1 MSQDINVNQM
11 IDESKLTPFHWRVI
25 ILSTLI
31 IIFDGYD
38 LVIYGVALPL
48 LMKEWAIDP
57 VTAGFIGSVAL
68 FGMMFGALIF
78 GTMADKLEHL
88 NISRKKVIAV
98 CIILFSLCT
107 VLCGLSKTTTQF
119 AIFRF
124 LAGVGI
130 GGVMPNVIAL
140 VSEYA
145 PKKFK
150 SFFVTLM
157 FSGYAIGGMVA
168 AALGSVLV
176 PVYGWKIMF
185 MIAGIPLI
193 ILLPLMKLLPDSIDY
208 LVRKKKDEA
217 VRYILSRLV
226 PSYQNQPDHVFV
238 LNASNQ
244 TQAEAPVKMI
254 FKEQRA
260 FSTVMFWC
268 SIFMTLIMVYAL
280 GNWLPKLMIEA
291 GYNLSK
297 SLVFLFSLNVGG
309 MIGSILGGYLGDRYN
324 VKYVTMALL
333 LLGAVS
339 LSLLSFQF
347 DSVVLYF
354 LIACAGAASI
364 GTQIMLL
371 AYMARFYAPN
381 VRSTGIGWGLGMGRV
396 GAILGP
402 ILTGWLLSLHLPHFY
417 NFLALSIPAVI
428 GILTV
433 FLIND
438 RLAYHADQ
446 HEIPAID
453 PKEKSKISEPAVQ

>member
-1 MSQDINVNQM
+1 MQQINVNEM
-11 IDESKLTPFHWRVI
+11 INNSKLTGFHWRVI

-57 VTAGFIGSVAL
+57 VTAGFIGSIAL

-78 GTMADKLEHL
+78 GTIADKLEHL
-88 NISRKKVIAV
+88 GVSRKKVIIT
-98 CIILFSLCT
+98 CIVFFSLFT
-107 VLCGLSKTTTQF
+107 VLCGFSKTITEF
-119 AIFRF
+119 SIFRF

-157 FSGYAIGGMVA
+157 FSGYAIGGMTA
-168 AALGSVLV
+168 AFLGSVLV

-193 ILLPLMKLLPDSIDY
+193 LLLPLMKALPESIDY
-208 LVRKKKDEA
+208 LVRKKKDEM
-217 VRYILSRLV
+217 VSKFLMKMV
-226 PSYQNQPDHVFV
+226 PEYQYQPDHVFV
-238 LNASNQ
+238 LDSA
-244 TQAEAPVKMI
+244 TQNTEAAPVKKI
-254 FKEQRA
+254 FTDGRA
-260 FSTVMFWC
+260 FSTVMFWS

-297 SLVFLFSLNVGG
+297 SLIFLFALNVGG
-309 MIGSILGGYLGDRYN
+309 MVGSIAGGYLADKYRL
-324 VKYVTMALL
+324 KYVLMGLL
-333 LLGAVS
+333 LIGAIS
-339 LSLLSFQF
+339 LSLLSMQF
-347 DSVVLYF
+347 DSVILYF

-364 GTQIMLL
+364 GAQIMLL
-371 AYMARFYAPN
+371 AYMSRFYPAN
-381 VRSTGIGWGLGMGRV
+381 IRTTGIGWGLGMGRV

-402 ILTGWLLSLHLPHFY
+402 ILTGWLLSLHLPHVY
-417 NFLALSIPAVI
+417 NFLALSIPAVL
-428 GILTV
+428 GIITV

-438 RLAYHADQ
+438 KVSDAEKQQEETASKTENNRLQQAT
-446 HEIPAID
+446 E
-453 PKEKSKISEPAVQ
+453 

>member
-1 MSQDINVNQM
+1 MSQEINVNQM

-157 FSGYAIGGMVA
+157 FSGYAIGGMAA

-193 ILLPLMKLLPDSIDY
+193 ILLPLMKLLPESIDY
-208 LVRKKKDEA
+208 LVRKKKDET

-244 TQAEAPVKMI
+244 TQAQAPIKMI
-254 FKEQRA
+254 FTEQRA

-297 SLVFLFSLNVGG
+297 SLIFLFS
-309 MIGSILGGYLGDRYN
+309 
-324 VKYVTMALL
+324 
-333 LLGAVS
+333 
-339 LSLLSFQF
+339 
-347 DSVVLYF
+347 
-354 LIACAGAASI
+354 
-364 GTQIMLL
+364 
-371 AYMARFYAPN
+371 
-381 VRSTGIGWGLGMGRV
+381 
-396 GAILGP
+396 
-402 ILTGWLLSLHLPHFY
+402 
-417 NFLALSIPAVI
+417 
-428 GILTV
+428 
-433 FLIND
+433 
-438 RLAYHADQ
+438 RLCCT
-446 HEIPAID
+446 
-453 PKEKSKISEPAVQ
+453 KI

>member
-1 MSQDINVNQM
+1 MQQINVTEM
-11 IDESKLTPFHWRVI
+11 INNSKLTGFHWRVI

-57 VTAGFIGSVAL
+57 VTAGFVGSIAL

-78 GTMADKLEHL
+78 GTISDKLEHL
-88 NISRKKVIAV
+88 GVSRKKVICTCV
-98 CIILFSLCT
+98 ILFSLFT
-107 VLCGLSKTTTQF
+107 VLCGYASSVKEF
-119 AIFRF
+119 SVYRF
-124 LAGVGI
+124 IAGIGI

-157 FSGYAIGGMVA
+157 FSGYAIGGMLGA
-168 AALGSVLV
+168 SLGSVLV
-176 PVYGWKIMF
+176 PLYGWKIMF

-193 ILLPLMKLLPDSIDY
+193 LLLPMMKILPESIDY
-208 LVRKKKDEA
+208 LVRKKQDLK
-217 VRYILSRLV
+217 VKTFLTKMV
-226 PSYQNQPDHVFV
+226 PSYQYQQDHVFV
-238 LNASNQ
+238 LDSTNQ
-244 TQAEAPVKMI
+244 STESAPVKMI
-254 FKEQRA
+254 FSKGRA

-297 SLVFLFSLNVGG
+297 SLIFLFALNVGG
-309 MIGSILGGYLGDRYN
+309 MIGSILGGYLADKYN
-324 VKYVTMALL
+324 LKYVLMTMLL
-333 LLGAVS
+333 IGAVS
-339 LSLLSFQF
+339 LSLLSLKF
-347 DSVVLYF
+347 DSIVLYF

-364 GTQIMLL
+364 GAQIMLL
-371 AYMARFYAPN
+371 AYMSRFYPAN
-381 VRSTGIGWGLGMGRV
+381 IRTTGIGWGLGMGRV

-402 ILTGWLLSLHLPHFY
+402 ILTGSLLALQLPHVY
-417 NFLALSIPAVI
+417 NFLALSIPALLGMI
-428 GILTV
+428 TV

-438 RLAYHADQ
+438 KYSDAAKTHTEDVPASNKPLQ
-446 HEIPAID
+446 QAID
-453 PKEKSKISEPAVQ
+453 

>member
-1 MSQDINVNQM
+1 MSQEINVNQM

-25 ILSTLI
+25 VLSTLI

-157 FSGYAIGGMVA
+157 FSGYAIGGMAA

-193 ILLPLMKLLPDSIDY
+193 ILLPLMKLLPESIDY
-208 LVRKKKDEA
+208 LVRKKKDET

-226 PSYQNQPDHVFV
+226 PSYQNQPDDVFV

-244 TQAEAPVKMI
+244 TQAQAPIKMI
-254 FKEQRA
+254 FTEQRA

-297 SLVFLFSLNVGG
+297 SLIFLFSLNVGG

-381 VRSTGIGWGLGMGRV
+381 IRSTGIGWGLGMGRV

-428 GILTV
+428 GIVTV

-438 RLAYHADQ
+438 RRAYHADQ
-446 HEIPAID
+446 QEIVATD
-453 PKEKSKISEPAVQ
+453 PQEKSKISEPAVQ

>member
-1 MSQDINVNQM
+1 MSQEINVNQM

-25 ILSTLI
+25 VLSTLI

-157 FSGYAIGGMVA
+157 FSGYAIGGMAA

-193 ILLPLMKLLPDSIDY
+193 ILLPLMKLLPESIDY
-208 LVRKKKDEA
+208 LVRKKKDET

-226 PSYQNQPDHVFV
+226 PSYQNQPDDVFV

-244 TQAEAPVKMI
+244 TQAQAPIKMI
-254 FKEQRA
+254 FTEQRA

-297 SLVFLFSLNVGG
+297 SLIFLFSLNVGG

-381 VRSTGIGWGLGMGRV
+381 IRSTGIGWGLGMGRV

-428 GILTV
+428 GIVTV

-438 RLAYHADQ
+438 RRAYHADQ
-446 HEIPAID
+446 QEIVATD
-453 PKEKSKISEPAVQ
+453 PQKKSKISEPAVQ

>member
-1 MSQDINVNQM
+1 MSTEINVNQM

-48 LMKEWAIDP
+48 LMKQWAIDP

-78 GTMADKLEHL
+78 GTIADKLEH
-88 NISRKKVIAV
+88 IGVSRKKVIAI

-107 VLCGLSKTTTQF
+107 VLCGLSTTTTQF
-119 AIFRF
+119 SIFRF

-157 FSGYAIGGMVA
+157 FSGYAIGGMSA
-168 AALGSVLV
+168 AFFGSILV
-176 PVYGWKIMF
+176 PLYGWKIMF
-185 MIAGIPLI
+185 MLAGIPMIL
-193 ILLPLMKLLPDSIDY
+193 LLPLMKILPESIDY
-208 LVRKKKDEA
+208 LVRKKKDEI
-217 VRYILSRLV
+217 VRVILSKLV
-226 PSYQNQPDHVFV
+226 PSYQYESDHVFV
-238 LNASNQ
+238 LNSSNQ
-244 TQAEAPVKMI
+244 TQAEAPIKML
-254 FKEQRA
+254 FVEKRA
-260 FSTVMFWC
+260 LSTVMFWC
-268 SIFMTLIMVYAL
+268 SVFMTLIMVYAL

-297 SLVFLFSLNVGG
+297 SLIFLFALNVGG
-309 MIGSILGGYLGDRYN
+309 MVGSIVGGYIADRYN
-324 VKYVTMALL
+324 VKYVTMGLL

-339 LSLLSFQF
+339 LSLLSFQL
-347 DSVVLYF
+347 SSAVLYF

-371 AYMARFYAPN
+371 AYMARFYAPH

-402 ILTGWLLSLHLPHFY
+402 ILTGWLLSLHLAYFY
-417 NFLALSIPAVI
+417 NFLALSIPALI
-428 GILTV
+428 GIVTV

-438 RLAYHADQ
+438 RLIYSAETTENVDGHST
-446 HEIPAID
+446 
-453 PKEKSKISEPAVQ
+453 KVISEPTIAH

>member
-1 MSQDINVNQM
+1 MSQEINVNQM

-157 FSGYAIGGMVA
+157 FSGYAIGGMAA

-193 ILLPLMKLLPDSIDY
+193 ILLPLMKLLPESIDY
-208 LVRKKKDEA
+208 LVRKKKDET

-226 PSYQNQPDHVFV
+226 PSYQNQPDDVFV

-244 TQAEAPVKMI
+244 TQAQAPIKMI
-254 FKEQRA
+254 FTEQRA

-297 SLVFLFSLNVGG
+297 SLIFLFSLNVGG

-381 VRSTGIGWGLGMGRV
+381 IRSTGIGWGLGMGRV

-428 GILTV
+428 GIVTV

-438 RLAYHADQ
+438 RRAYHADQ
-446 HEIPAID
+446 QEIVAAD
-453 PKEKSKISEPAVQ
+453 PQEKSKISEPAVQ

>member
-1 MSQDINVNQM
+1 MSQEININQM

-25 ILSTLI
+25 VLSTLI

-48 LMKEWAIDP
+48 LMKEWAIDS
-57 VTAGFIGSVAL
+57 VTAGFIGSIAL

-78 GTMADKLEHL
+78 GTLADKLEHL

-107 VLCGLSKTTTQF
+107 VLCGFSKTTTQF

-145 PKKFK
+145 PRKFK

-157 FSGYAIGGMVA
+157 FSGYAIGGMAA

-176 PVYGWKIMF
+176 PIYGWKIMF

-193 ILLPLMKLLPDSIDY
+193 ILLPMMKLLPESIDY

-217 VRYILSRLV
+217 VRYIISKLV
-226 PSYQNQPDHVFV
+226 PEYQNQPDHVFV
-238 LNASNQ
+238 LNVSNQ
-244 TQAEAPVKMI
+244 TQAQAPIKMI
-254 FKEQRA
+254 FTQKRA

-324 VKYVTMALL
+324 VKYVTMGLL
-333 LLGAVS
+333 LIGAAS
-339 LSLLSFQF
+339 LSLLSFQLN
-347 DSVVLYF
+347 SLVLYF

-402 ILTGWLLSLHLPHFY
+402 ILTGWLLSLQFPHFY
-417 NFLALSIPAVI
+417 NFLALSIPALI
-428 GILTV
+428 GIVTV

-438 RLAYHADQ
+438 RLAYQDEQ
-446 HEIPAID
+446 
-453 PKEKSKISEPAVQ
+453 

>member
-1 MSQDINVNQM
+1 MQQINVNEM
-11 IDESKLTPFHWRVI
+11 INNSKLTGFHWRVI

-48 LMKEWAIDP
+48 LMKEWNIDP
-57 VTAGFIGSVAL
+57 VTAGLVGSVAL

-78 GTMADKLEHL
+78 GTIADKLEHL
-88 NISRKKVIAV
+88 GVSRKKVIIT
-98 CIILFSLCT
+98 CIIFFSLFT
-107 VLCGLSKTTTQF
+107 VLCGFSKTVVEF
-119 AIFRF
+119 SIFRF

-157 FSGYAIGGMVA
+157 FSGYAIGGMTA
-168 AALGSVLV
+168 AFLGSVLV

-193 ILLPLMKLLPDSIDY
+193 LLLPLMKVLPESIDY
-208 LVRKKKDEA
+208 LVRKKKDA
-217 VRYILSRLV
+217 IVSKFLMKMV
-226 PSYQNQPDHVFV
+226 PEYQYKPDHVFV
-238 LNASNQ
+238 LDAA
-244 TQAEAPVKMI
+244 TQNTEAAPVKKI
-254 FKEQRA
+254 FADGRA
-260 FSTVMFWC
+260 FSTVMFWS

-297 SLVFLFSLNVGG
+297 SLIFLFALNVGG
-309 MIGSILGGYLGDRYN
+309 MVGSIAGGYLADKYRL
-324 VKYVTMALL
+324 KYVLMGLL
-333 LLGAVS
+333 FIGAVS
-339 LSLLSFQF
+339 LSLLTMQF
-347 DSVVLYF
+347 ESIILYF

-364 GTQIMLL
+364 GAQIMLL
-371 AYMARFYAPN
+371 AYMSRFYPAN
-381 VRSTGIGWGLGMGRV
+381 IRTTGIGWGLGMGRV

-402 ILTGWLLSLHLPHFY
+402 ILTGWLLSMQLPHVY
-417 NFLALSIPAVI
+417 NFLALSIPAVL
-428 GILTV
+428 GIITV

-438 RLAYHADQ
+438 KVSDADKQNEQARHASD
-446 HEIPAID
+446 
-453 PKEKSKISEPAVQ
+453 SKNLQQVTE